1 MKDPKTILVVEDEEP
16 IAEAVAINLR
26 REGYRVIT
34 AGNGEDG
41 LRIAKERKTDL
52 IVLDLMLPVKSG
64 YDVCRLLREETDVP
78 IIMLTAR
85 GAESDRVRGLEM
97 GADDYIVKPFSMRE
111 LVARVRAVM
120 RRKRQPAVTPTVYRH
135 GDLELDTGRHVVTL
149 DGKPLAMAPKEFG
162 VLSILMSHP
171 GQVFS
176 RARILDRVWG
186 TDAYVEEHTV
196 DVHVRWLR
204 LKIEKDPNNPTR
216 LLTVRGLGYKLA
228 ESV

>member
-1 MKDPKTILVVEDEEP
+1 MKELKTILVVEDEEP

-26 REGYRVIT
+26 KEGYRVIT
-34 AGNGEDG
+34 TGNGEDG
-41 LRIAKERKTDL
+41 LRLAKERKPDL
-52 IVLDLMLPVKSG
+52 VVLDLMLPVKSG

-85 GAESDRVRGLEM
+85 GAEPDRVRGLEI
-97 GADDYIVKPFSMRE
+97 GADDYVTKPFSMRE

-120 RRKRQPAVTPTVYRH
+120 RRKRQPATTPATYRI
-135 GDLELDTGRHVVTL
+135 GNMELDTGRHTVKVNGKTL
-149 DGKPLAMAPKEFG
+149 VMPPKEFG
-162 VLSILMSHP
+162 ILAVLMANP

-186 TDAYVEEHTV
+186 TDAYIDEHTV

-204 LKIEKDPNNPTR
+204 MKIEEDPNNPKR

-228 ESV
+228 ENV